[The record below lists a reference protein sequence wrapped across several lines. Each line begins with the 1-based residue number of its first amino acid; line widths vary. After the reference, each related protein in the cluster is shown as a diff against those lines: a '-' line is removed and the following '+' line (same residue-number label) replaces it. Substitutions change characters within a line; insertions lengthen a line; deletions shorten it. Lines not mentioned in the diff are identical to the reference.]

1 MKKILICTLL
11 ALSLYATDGCE
22 ERTFTIKNSTPIPIR
37 DYISNLSEECGYTL
51 LIKDK
56 FVKRKLKE
64 RITALNLED
73 VTLHKILDILLTE
86 HNIDYTLSDN
96 ILKLRYL
103 ITKTF
108 HIDYVKTK
116 RLGKAV
122 IDASV
127 TAVSEGT
134 TSGSTAGGSGG
145 DVNTISSTD
154 EFDFWQGIK
163 EEIYGII
170 NRPEDEYKAPQP
182 IININAG
189 LVTVT
194 ATKNQIQ
201 RLQDYIDNIEDT
213 LHKEVMIEVS
223 ILAVFLNSNITT
235 GIDWSRFNLTLNGQL
250 NPDGTLSPGNP
261 ILQYQAVA
269 TGKNFTNM
277 QVATSASA
285 IIDSAFN
292 LSGIIDFLK
301 KNGDVVTLSNPKIV
315 TLNNQP
321 AIITIGDTINYNVPT
336 TITINQ
342 NGSLGTQ
349 SYTPSSIFVGIL
361 LNITPEIT
369 KNNDIILR
377 INPSISELKNPD
389 IGLGTN
395 SKFREIA
402 PDTKE
407 KKISSVVKLH
417 NNSTLI
423 LGGLISDTKN
433 FQING
438 VPVLKDIP
446 ILGHM
451 FKSTNKA
458 KSRFELVFIIR
469 PKIVDLKS
477 NTLPSLKSLGYTKI
491 HNVK

>member
-1 MKKILICTLL
+1 M
-11 ALSLYATDGCE
+11 SSCE
-22 ERTFTIKNSTPIPIR
+22 ERTFTIKNSIPVTIQE
-37 DYISNLSEECGYTL
+37 YINNLSEECGYTL

-56 FVKRKLKE
+56 YVKRKLRE
-64 RITALNLED
+64 HIASLNLED
-73 VTLHKILDILLTE
+73 VSLHKLLDILLSE
-86 HNIDYTLSDN
+86 HNIDYTLSNN
-96 ILKLRYL
+96 ILKIRYL

-116 RLGKAV
+116 RLGKAI

-127 TAVSEGT
+127 DTGVAGGT
-134 TSGSTAGGSGG
+134 TGGGSTGGSGG

-163 EEIYGII
+163 DEIYGII

-201 RLQDYIDNIEDT
+201 RLQNYINSIEDT

-235 GIDWSRFNLTLNGQL
+235 GIDWSRFNLTLNGQQ
-250 NPDGTLSPGNP
+250 NADGTFSPGNSM
-261 ILQYQAVA
+261 LQYQAVA
-269 TGKNFTNM
+269 TGKNFSNM

-285 IIDSAFN
+285 IINSAFN

-369 KNNDIILR
+369 RNNDIILR

-389 IGLGTN
+389 MGLGAN
-395 SKFREIA
+395 AKFREIA

-417 NNSTLI
+417 NNATLI

-458 KSRFELVFIIR
+458 KSRFELVFVIR
-469 PKIVDLKS
+469 PKIVNLKS
-477 NTLPSLKSLGYTKI
+477 NNTPSLKDLGYTKI
-491 HNVK
+491 HNAK